1 MLIIFQKAIILI
13 ICSLSIYFSLKISK
27 QNWVNTYHHFITY
40 LLLPQIGMIIT
51 YIITDDLALSLGMV
65 GALSIVRFRTPVKN
79 PLELVIFFGLLTI
92 GIALAKQINLG
103 IILAI
108 IICGI
113 ILSVKFLSNLFNN
126 KIDLF
131 SLSFDEGIAQNTL
144 DIQSKISLEILENN
158 KLLKNYY
165 FDNQEKTHTYRISS
179 IDEKEITYLKD
190 KLKNDQS
197 IISLDLNFS

>member
-1 MLIIFQKAIILI
+1 
-13 ICSLSIYFSLKISK
+13 
-27 QNWVNTYHHFITY
+27 
-40 LLLPQIGMIIT
+40 MIIT
-51 YIITDDLALSLGMV
+51 FIITDDLALSLGMV
-65 GALSIVRFRTPVKN
+65 GALSIIRFRNPVKN

-92 GIALAKQINLG
+92 GIALAKQVNLG

-144 DIQSKISLEILENN
+144 DIQSKISLEILEKN

-165 FDNQEKTHTYRISS
+165 FDNREKTHTYRISS
-179 IDEKEITYLKD
+179 IDKKEITDLKD
-190 KLKNDQS
+190 KLQNDQN
-197 IISLDLNFS
+197 IISIDLNYS

>member
-1 MLIIFQKAIILI
+1 M
-13 ICSLSIYFSLKISK
+13 
-27 QNWVNTYHHFITY
+27 
-40 LLLPQIGMIIT
+40 
-51 YIITDDLALSLGMV
+51 
-65 GALSIVRFRTPVKN
+65 
-79 PLELVIFFGLLTI
+79 TI

-197 IISLDLNFS
+197 IISIDLNFS